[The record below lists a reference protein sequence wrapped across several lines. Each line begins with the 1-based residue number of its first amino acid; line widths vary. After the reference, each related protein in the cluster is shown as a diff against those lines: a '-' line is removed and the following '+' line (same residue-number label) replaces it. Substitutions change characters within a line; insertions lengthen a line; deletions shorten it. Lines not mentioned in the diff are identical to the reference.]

1 MKQKLAIFLDTQGK
15 SGGAYSELVYMIDK
29 IVKLNEE
36 LEIVFISTSD
46 KLDLNFIEK
55 KYKIIFLKMNSFQ
68 RYISFL
74 RNYGSFTRRI
84 KKFFFKNKF
93 EELLK
98 KNKVDVVY
106 FVNPSQFSLY
116 IEDTDFIITVPDVSH
131 RENVEFPEWAKN
143 SNFIRLEEILNK
155 SLKRAIAVITNASII
170 KEKIANFYKVENER
184 IHLINHQPSSGIS
197 SFDLKSYKPSKKYP
211 LPKNYIFYPAMFLP
225 HKNHKCIIDAINI
238 LLRDYN
244 INISAVFCGADKGYL
259 KKIKNYVKAKE
270 LDKNIIFLD
279 FVEYSDLPYL
289 YINAFALTMPTF
301 SGPTNIPPWEAFKLG
316 VPVIY
321 SDIFNVKQ
329 VYEDAVYYVD
339 PYNSK
344 TVAEA
349 IKEVYQSESLRKK
362 LVDNGTK
369 LLKKVN
375 FDKEVHQI
383 TEILNKNKTIKN
395 SWTFKD
401 VND

>member
-143 SNFIRLEEILNK
+143 SNFIRLI
-155 SLKRAIAVITNASII
+155 
-170 KEKIANFYKVENER
+170 
-184 IHLINHQPSSGIS
+184 
-197 SFDLKSYKPSKKYP
+197 
-211 LPKNYIFYPAMFLP
+211 
-225 HKNHKCIIDAINI
+225 
-238 LLRDYN
+238 
-244 INISAVFCGADKGYL
+244 
-259 KKIKNYVKAKE
+259 
-270 LDKNIIFLD
+270 
-279 FVEYSDLPYL
+279 
-289 YINAFALTMPTF
+289 
-301 SGPTNIPPWEAFKLG
+301 
-316 VPVIY
+316 
-321 SDIFNVKQ
+321 
-329 VYEDAVYYVD
+329 
-339 PYNSK
+339 
-344 TVAEA
+344 
-349 IKEVYQSESLRKK
+349 
-362 LVDNGTK
+362 
-369 LLKKVN
+369 
-375 FDKEVHQI
+375 
-383 TEILNKNKTIKN
+383 
-395 SWTFKD
+395 
-401 VND
+401 